1 MYLKY
6 LSNNFC
12 KNELLEVWIITLERK
27 IMKKIEANYKYK
39 CEECGINFGN
49 SIGDMEL
56 HKLTV
61 HLQKGDT
68 ELK

>member
-6 LSNNFC
+6 LSNIFVKVVRSMDNNTRT
-12 KNELLEVWIITLERK
+12 KDNEENEET
-27 IMKKIEANYKYK
+27 NYKYK

-61 HLQKGDT
+61 HLQKGDM

>member
-1 MYLKY
+1 MD
-6 LSNNFC
+6 NNTRTNDKE
-12 KNELLEVWIITLERK
+12 KNEET
-27 IMKKIEANYKYK
+27 NYKYK
-39 CEECGINFGN
+39 CEECGINCGN

>member
-1 MYLKY
+1 MD
-6 LSNNFC
+6 NN
-12 KNELLEVWIITLERK
+12 NVT
-27 IMKKIEANYKYK
+27 KKDNKEMEEEINYKYK

-49 SIGDMEL
+49 SLGDMEL

-68 ELK
+68 EID